1 MPPALVR
8 PVRSKV
14 KTAGLLFDT
23 VEGVVVG
30 TVVEIELKV
39 KTEGE
44 VAIPSGVVI
53 LITPPAPLPTVA
65 MI

>member
-1 MPPALVR
+1 MVR
-8 PVRSKV
+8 PVRLKV
-14 KTAGLLFDT
+14 KTADLLFDNA
-23 VEGVVVG
+23 VVGVVVG

-44 VAIPSGVVI
+44 AAIPSGVVI

>member
-1 MPPALVR
+1 MVR

-14 KTAGLLFDT
+14 KTADLLFDST
-23 VEGVVVG
+23 VVGVVGG

-53 LITPPAPLPTVA
+53 LITPSAPLPAVA